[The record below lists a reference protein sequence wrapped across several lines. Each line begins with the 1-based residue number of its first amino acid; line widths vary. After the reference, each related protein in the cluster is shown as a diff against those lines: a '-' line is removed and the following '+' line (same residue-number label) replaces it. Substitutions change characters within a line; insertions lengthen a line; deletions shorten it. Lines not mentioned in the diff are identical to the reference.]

1 MKDCNS
7 CGKCCIKYSNG
18 ALSAS
23 KQEIEL
29 WEIFNPDIAEYV
41 NKGEIWADPESGK
54 LLELC
59 PFLRRES
66 GGGKTEKYTCDIYFD
81 RPDDCKYYPSNV
93 QEMILDECEMIEPSD
108 LKDLKKAQAKLDII
122 MSDSRSWA
130 TAHLISKPNVNS
142 ISTIFLGLIQS
153 LVCFI

>member
-23 KQEIEL
+23 KQEVEL
-29 WEIFNPDIAEYV
+29 WEVFNPDIAEYV
-41 NKGEIWADPESGK
+41 SKGEIWADPESGK

-59 PFLRRES
+59 PFLRE
-66 GGGKTEKYTCDIYFD
+66 EKSTTSAAIKYSCDIYLD

-93 QEMILDECEMIEPSD
+93 QEMILDECEMIEAQD

-122 MSDSRSWA
+122 MADS
-130 TAHLISKPNVNS
+130 H
-142 ISTIFLGLIQS
+142 
-153 LVCFI
+153 C

>member
-1 MKDCNS
+1 MKECNS

-29 WEIFNPDIAEYV
+29 WEVFTPAIAEYV
-41 NKGEIWADPESGK
+41 HTGEIWADPKSGK

-59 PFLRRES
+59 PFLRLEES
-66 GGGKTEKYTCDIYFD
+66 HITSRVKYSCDIYYD

-93 QEMILDECEMIEPSD
+93 QEMILDGCEMIEEAD
-108 LKDLKKAQAKLDII
+108 LKDLKKAQEKLELI
-122 MSDSRSWA
+122 MTDS
-130 TAHLISKPNVNS
+130 HN
-142 ISTIFLGLIQS
+142 
-153 LVCFI
+153 

>member
-1 MKDCNS
+1 MKECNS

-29 WEIFNPDIAEYV
+29 WEVFTPAIAEYV
-41 NKGEIWADPESGK
+41 HNGEIWADPKSGK

-59 PFLRRES
+59 PFLRLAES
-66 GGGKTEKYTCDIYFD
+66 NKTSQVKYSCDIYFD

-93 QEMILDECEMIEPSD
+93 QEMILDGCEMIEASD
-108 LKDLKKAQAKLDII
+108 LHDLKKAQAKLELI
-122 MSDSRSWA
+122 MTDS
-130 TAHLISKPNVNS
+130 HN
-142 ISTIFLGLIQS
+142 
-153 LVCFI
+153 

>member
-1 MKDCNS
+1 MKECNS

-29 WEIFNPDIAEYV
+29 WEVFTPAIAEYV
-41 NKGEIWADPESGK
+41 HKGEIWADPKSGK

-59 PFLRRES
+59 PFLRLEES
-66 GGGKTEKYTCDIYFD
+66 NKTSQVKYSCDIYFD

-93 QEMILDECEMIEPSD
+93 QEMILDGCEMIEEPD
-108 LKDLKKAQAKLDII
+108 LKDLKKAQAKLELI
-122 MSDSRSWA
+122 MTDS
-130 TAHLISKPNVNS
+130 HN
-142 ISTIFLGLIQS
+142 
-153 LVCFI
+153 

>member
-29 WEIFNPDIAEYV
+29 WEVFNPDIAEYV
-41 NKGEIWADPESGK
+41 HKGEIWADPKSGK

-59 PFLRRES
+59 PFLRLEETNS
-66 GGGKTEKYTCDIYFD
+66 ASQVKYSCDIYFD

-93 QEMILDECEMIEPSD
+93 QEMISDGCEMIEASD
-108 LKDLKKAQAKLDII
+108 LKDLKKSQAKLDII
-122 MSDSRSWA
+122 MSDS
-130 TAHLISKPNVNS
+130 H
-142 ISTIFLGLIQS
+142 
-153 LVCFI
+153 C

>member
-1 MKDCNS
+1 MKECNS

-23 KQEIEL
+23 KQEIQL
-29 WEIFNPDIAEYV
+29 WEVFNPDIAEYV
-41 NKGEIWADPESGK
+41 YQGEIWADPKSGK

-59 PFLRRES
+59 PFLRAES
-66 GGGKTEKYTCDIYFD
+66 TNSKTPVKYSCDIYFD

-93 QEMILDECEMIEPSD
+93 QEMIVDDCEMIEVSD

-122 MSDSRSWA
+122 MTDS
-130 TAHLISKPNVNS
+130 H
-142 ISTIFLGLIQS
+142 
-153 LVCFI
+153 C

>member
-29 WEIFNPDIAEYV
+29 WEVFNPNITQFV
-41 NKGEIWADPESGK
+41 NKGEIWADPKTGK

-59 PFLRRES
+59 PFLRQQKS
-66 GGGKTEKYTCDIYFD
+66 GASYTCDIYFD

-93 QEMILDECEMIEPSD
+93 QEMILDGCEIKQHP
-108 LKDLKKAQAKLDII
+108 KAAP
-122 MSDSRSWA
+122 M
-130 TAHLISKPNVNS
+130 V
-142 ISTIFLGLIQS
+142 G
-153 LVCFI
+153 

>member
-1 MKDCNS
+1 MKECNS

-29 WEIFNPDIAEYV
+29 WEVFTPAIAEYV
-41 NKGEIWADPESGK
+41 HKGAIWADPKSGK

-59 PFLRRES
+59 PFLRLAES
-66 GGGKTEKYTCDIYFD
+66 NKTSQVKYSCDIYFD

-93 QEMILDECEMIEPSD
+93 QEMILDGCEMIEASD
-108 LKDLKKAQAKLDII
+108 LNDLKKAQAKLELI
-122 MSDSRSWA
+122 MTDSHS
-130 TAHLISKPNVNS
+130 
-142 ISTIFLGLIQS
+142 
-153 LVCFI
+153 

>member
-1 MKDCNS
+1 MKECNS

-29 WEIFNPDIAEYV
+29 WEVFTPAIAEYV
-41 NKGEIWADPESGK
+41 HNGEIWADPKSGK

-59 PFLRRES
+59 PFLRL
-66 GGGKTEKYTCDIYFD
+66 EKSTKNAQVKYSCDIYYD

-93 QEMILDECEMIEPSD
+93 QEMILDGCEMIEEAD
-108 LKDLKKAQAKLDII
+108 LKDLKKAQAKLELI
-122 MSDSRSWA
+122 MTDS
-130 TAHLISKPNVNS
+130 HN
-142 ISTIFLGLIQS
+142 
-153 LVCFI
+153 

>member
-29 WEIFNPDIAEYV
+29 WEVFTPAIAEYV
-41 NKGEIWADPESGK
+41 NKGEIWADPKTGK

-59 PFLRRES
+59 PFLRLES
-66 GGGKTEKYTCDIYFD
+66 GGEKVKAKYTCDIYFD
-81 RPDDCKYYPSNV
+81 RPNDCKYYPSNI
-93 QEMILDECEMIEPSD
+93 QEMILDECEMLEVSD

-122 MSDSRSWA
+122 MSDS
-130 TAHLISKPNVNS
+130 HI
-142 ISTIFLGLIQS
+142 
-153 LVCFI
+153 

>member
-29 WEIFNPDIAEYV
+29 WEVFNPDIAEYV
-41 NKGEIWADPESGK
+41 NKGEIWADPKSGK
-54 LLELC
+54 LLEIC
-59 PFLRRES
+59 PFLRQEAS
-66 GGGKTEKYTCDIYFD
+66 VTSTNVKYSCDIYFD
-81 RPDDCKYYPSNV
+81 RPDDCKFYPSNV
-93 QEMILDECEMIEPSD
+93 QEMILDECEMLEAQD

-122 MSDSRSWA
+122 MTDSHR
-130 TAHLISKPNVNS
+130 
-142 ISTIFLGLIQS
+142 
-153 LVCFI
+153 

>member
-1 MKDCNS
+1 MKECNS

-29 WEIFNPDIAEYV
+29 WEAFNPEIAEYTH
-41 NKGEIWADPESGK
+41 KGEIWADPATGK

-59 PFLRRES
+59 PFLREQTVVNTSKVR
-66 GGGKTEKYTCDIYFD
+66 YTCAIYYD

-93 QEMILDECEMIEPSD
+93 QEMIADECEMLEPSD

-122 MSDSRSWA
+122 MIDSR
-130 TAHLISKPNVNS
+130 
-142 ISTIFLGLIQS
+142 
-153 LVCFI
+153 

>member
-23 KQEIEL
+23 KQEVEL
-29 WEIFNPDIAEYV
+29 WEVFNPDIAEYV
-41 NKGEIWADPESGK
+41 RKGEIWADPETGK

-59 PFLRRES
+59 PFLRKEIGTNIS
-66 GGGKTEKYTCDIYFD
+66 QEKYTCDIYFD

-93 QEMILDECEMIEPSD
+93 QEMILDGCEMIEEAD

-122 MSDSRSWA
+122 MKDS
-130 TAHLISKPNVNS
+130 H
-142 ISTIFLGLIQS
+142 
-153 LVCFI
+153 C

>member
-41 NKGEIWADPESGK
+41 NRGEIWADPKSGK

-59 PFLRRES
+59 PFLRQES
-66 GGGKTEKYTCDIYFD
+66 GGEKSAKKSSVKYTCDIYFD

-93 QEMILDECEMIEPSD
+93 QEMILDECEMIEPAD
-108 LKDLKKAQAKLDII
+108 LKDLKKAQARLDII
-122 MSDSRSWA
+122 MSDSRS
-130 TAHLISKPNVNS
+130 
-142 ISTIFLGLIQS
+142 
-153 LVCFI
+153 

>member
-7 CGKCCIKYSNG
+7 CGKCCVKYSNG

-41 NKGEIWADPESGK
+41 HKGEIWADPKSGK

-59 PFLRRES
+59 PFLRQ
-66 GGGKTEKYTCDIYFD
+66 EKEGAPYMCDIYLD

-93 QEMILDECEMIEPSD
+93 QEMILDGCEMIEESD
-108 LKDLKKAQAKLDII
+108 LKDLKKAQVKLDII
-122 MSDSRSWA
+122 MSDS
-130 TAHLISKPNVNS
+130 H
-142 ISTIFLGLIQS
+142 
-153 LVCFI
+153 C

>member
-29 WEIFNPDIAEYV
+29 WEVFTPAIAEYV
-41 NKGEIWADPESGK
+41 NNGEIWADPKTGK

-59 PFLRRES
+59 PFLRQ
-66 GGGKTEKYTCDIYFD
+66 EKPGTPYTCGIYLD

-93 QEMILDECEMIEPSD
+93 QEMILDDCEMIEPSD

-122 MSDSRSWA
+122 MIDSRS
-130 TAHLISKPNVNS
+130 
-142 ISTIFLGLIQS
+142 
-153 LVCFI
+153 